1 MSQRL
6 GEDPRGEYL
15 KQQLLLLLLLL
26 NLLALHDFKHSTTEW
41 TTSLRN
47 ILLLP
52 SNTYSHLSEIP
63 WAPLLSAEINPP

>member
-6 GEDPRGEYL
+6 GEDPRGEHL
-15 KQQLLLLLLLL
+15 KQQLLLLL

-52 SNTYSHLSEIP
+52 SNTYSHLSEMP